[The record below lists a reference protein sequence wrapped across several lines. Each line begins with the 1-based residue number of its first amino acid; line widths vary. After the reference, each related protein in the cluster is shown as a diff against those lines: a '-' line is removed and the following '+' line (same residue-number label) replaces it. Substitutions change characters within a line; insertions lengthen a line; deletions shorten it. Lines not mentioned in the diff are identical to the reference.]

1 MKKLIIALSAVALVS
16 ATNAAAFSWKT
27 SMTGK
32 VYQPGTTDL
41 VSGSYTA
48 YLFDVSSVKQETLLT
63 AFGAGTLD
71 FSSYGSLSSATLKN
85 GGIGSTDFSNETGIG
100 GTLTGFFA
108 ALIDGKLFISGTVS
122 ATGIEGKS
130 STLQFN
136 AKTASQAAE
145 MLAANG
151 YQGAGWYAIPEP
163 TSGLMILL
171 GMAGLAL
178 RRKGA

>member
-16 ATNAAAFSWKT
+16 VTNAAAFSWKT
-27 SMTGK
+27 SLTGK

-48 YLFDVSSVKQETLLT
+48 YLFDDSSVQQENLLA

-71 FSSYGSLSSATLKN
+71 FSSYNSLSSAILNN
-85 GGIGSTDFSNETGIG
+85 GGIGETSFTDGTAIG
-100 GTLTGFFA
+100 STLTGFFA
-108 ALIDGKLFISGTVS
+108 IIINDKLFISDVGS
-122 ATGIEGKS
+122 AVGVEGKS
-130 STLQFN
+130 VQITFN

-145 MLAANG
+145 KLAANG

-171 GMAGLAL
+171 GLAGLAL
-178 RRKGA
+178 RRKQA

>member
-48 YLFDVSSVKQETLLT
+48 YLFNASSVKQETLLA

-71 FSSYGSLSSATLKN
+71 LSTYSSLSSATLKN
-85 GGIGSTDFSNETGIG
+85 GAIAETSFTDGTAIGSTLE
-100 GTLTGFFA
+100 GFFA
-108 ALIDGKLFISGTVS
+108 LIVGEKLFVSSSASDIAYDGKAGML
-122 ATGIEGKS
+122 
-130 STLQFN
+130 LFN
-136 AKTASQAAE
+136 AKSASQAAE
-145 MLAANG
+145 MLASNG
-151 YQGAGWYAIPEP
+151 YQGAGWYVIPEP
-163 TSGLMILL
+163 TSGLLLLL
-171 GMAGLAL
+171 GLAGLAL
-178 RRKGA
+178 RRKQA